1 MARPRSEEAR
11 EKMLAAATEVVLDM
25 GIAGFSI
32 DEISR
37 RSGVAKTT
45 IYRHFPDSSELL
57 VTAVDRTVT
66 YPEAPDTGSLRGDIV
81 ELLRR
86 IHPSFAD
93 IPARSVHFEL
103 FAAMSRDP
111 ELEATNRQVIA
122 RGPSPLTEVYR
133 RWLAAGAIDP
143 SIDLM
148 TAFEI
153 IDGPFV
159 FRSIIYPEALVD
171 VDFEALADRIVRQLR
186 SDSSA
191 GATRD

>member
-1 MARPRSEEAR
+1 MARPRSQEAR
-11 EKMLAAATEVVLDM
+11 EKMLAAATATVLET
-25 GIAGFSI
+25 GVAGFTI
-32 DEISR
+32 DEVAR

-45 IYRHFPDSSELL
+45 IYRHFPDPTELL

-66 YPEAPDTGSLRGDIV
+66 YPDAPDTGSLRGDIV

-93 IPARSVHFEL
+93 VQARSVHFEL

-111 ELEATNRQVIA
+111 QLEAMNRRVVA
-122 RGPSPLTEVYR
+122 RGPSPLAVVYQ
-133 RWLAAGAIDP
+133 RWLAAGDIDP
-143 SIDLM
+143 QLNLM

-159 FRSIIYPEALVD
+159 FRSIIFPEALID
-171 VDFEALADRIVRQLR
+171 VDFEALADRIVPQLMAR
-186 SDSSA
+186 
-191 GATRD
+191 